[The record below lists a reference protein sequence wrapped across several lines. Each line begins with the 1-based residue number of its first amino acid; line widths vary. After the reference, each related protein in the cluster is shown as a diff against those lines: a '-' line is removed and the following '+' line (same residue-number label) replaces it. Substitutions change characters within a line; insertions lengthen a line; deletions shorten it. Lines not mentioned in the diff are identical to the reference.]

1 MLATFVVAA
10 LLLGSEA
17 PVVRTPA
24 PLVGFS
30 FSPLTSMQADRDPAQ
45 DLRRLLDAT
54 SPDLVRLPVYWNLVQ
69 PTPTR
74 LDFTSVDTLIDAI
87 ADFNKRTG
95 SNTRVVLTVGARN
108 FLYPELHQPRWAG
121 KRTQPFI
128 GLAQEGLGYRRYFE
142 ASISRYRDSPLLY
155 AWQVENEPLDSVVN
169 DRTGEDAISE
179 AQLDWEVGEVRRLDP
194 SHDIVITTYNA
205 LTSTA
210 DLMQVYT
217 PWLTPVIGGGSGHPD
232 EALEAGDALGL
243 DLYLDSPHIAA
254 RDYTSVALR
263 AKWKQ
268 QALAF
273 WSDRAHAQGKQVWVN
288 EVQAQPWNGETSF
301 SPGDLIASAVD
312 YREEHL
318 DVALLWGVETWLES
332 DEWMAAGQHAMQ
344 ILRAP

>member
-17 PVVRTPA
+17 PVERTPA

-30 FSPLTSMQADRDPAQ
+30 YSPLTSMWADRDPAT

-54 SPDLVRLPVYWNLVQ
+54 NPDLVRLPVYWELVQ
-69 PTPTR
+69 PTPTT
-74 LDFTSVDTLIDAI
+74 LDFRSVDTLLDAI
-87 ADFNKRTG
+87 SLYNKQTG
-95 SNTRVVLTVGARN
+95 SKTRVVLTVGARN
-108 FLYPELHQPRWAG
+108 FLFPELHQPRWAG

-128 GLAQEGLGYRRYFE
+128 GVAQEGLAYRKYFE
-142 ASISRYRDSPLLY
+142 ASIARYRDSPLLY
-155 AWQVENEPLDSVVN
+155 AWQVENEPLDSVIN
-169 DRTGEDAISE
+169 DRTGDDAISE
-179 AQLDWEVGEVRRLDP
+179 SQLEWEVGLVRQLDP
-194 SHDIVITTYNA
+194 HHDVVITTYNA

-210 DLMQVYT
+210 DLIQLYAPWIT
-217 PWLTPVIGGGSGHPD
+217 PIFGGGSGHPD

-268 QALAF
+268 QSLAF

-288 EVQAQPWNGETSF
+288 EVQAQPWDDEPSF
-301 SPGDLIASAVD
+301 QPADLLSSAVD
-312 YREEHL
+312 YREEHV
-318 DVALLWGVETWLES
+318 DVALLWGVETWLVS
-332 DEWMAAGQHAMQ
+332 DEWMAAGRHAMQ